1 MSEYKIV
8 CIDDENEI
16 LTYLSSLLEYTGY
29 EVKTFTEPE
38 EGLEY
43 VLANHKQVL
52 MTICDFKMP
61 KLTGFDV
68 RKKMLEKGVE
78 IPFAIFTAFYDKQ
91 MAADAMRL
99 RVCEFIS
106 KPGDEDA
113 FREVID
119 REVNGRLESIKE
131 EREMVQDFL
140 DETSPMLEEIEEL
153 ILALETDP
161 QDERAINTYF
171 RLLHTIKGTASCLG
185 LESLAGYA
193 HHYEDLITKV
203 KNKEL
208 EANQTVIDI
217 LLKGFDY
224 LKIMYDCET
233 NGKVYPFDVVEV
245 TKIFDGNF
253 SEGGAGKS
261 DSLTDSGE
269 SQAVRADSKKTEKE
283 ERITVPVESLT
294 EFLELSG
301 ELTVLKNT
309 IFKSLI
315 KLTQKYQADHDIE
328 MLGETISEMHK
339 VSSLLQ
345 NQIGEMKKVTIESV
359 FKPMRRVVRDASKA
373 CKKEINFVTE
383 GGDLRVDTSVGKL
396 LNNVLVHMLRNS
408 VDHGVEAPEVR
419 EERGKSP
426 EGNVTLNC
434 YETGEDIFVEIV
446 DDGGGINKDFI
457 AQKAIEKGLYTA
469 DEISK
474 MSDNRIYNIIFD
486 SGFSTA
492 EKITAVSGRGVGMDM
507 VRSSIE
513 EMGGKIYIDSKLGE
527 GSKFVLAIP
536 IPRSIL
542 IIKSLSVKSAE
553 MSFNIP
559 LDNVAEVVNYEG
571 EKNGDCL
578 HTIEGSLVLR
588 HHEALIPLVN
598 LGDTLGYKTNY
609 EDHFNIVIVKG
620 DGYRYGMVVDQIDD
634 IEEIVVKKLCP
645 PLNQSVYFMGA
656 TFVGDGELS
665 LILDL
670 EGIAKEKSIF
680 GSEEEQDLTTVF
692 GSGHSENS
700 RKEYMRFK
708 MGDMDNYCLPL
719 EAVNRLEVIERKT
732 IEYTGSRPIVRYR
745 GGGLPL
751 FVIGDRLDLMKS
763 EPFDKVK
770 VPELINVIV
779 VQKGEKLFGLVIDE
793 IVDIASSYSKIDA
806 NIVDRD
812 GLLGTIFIDEKIMT
826 VIDVN
831 HIVGI
836 TSESGM
842 SIPESYENRE
852 ASSEEASIVE
862 DKAA

>member
-1 MSEYKIV
+1 MSDYKIV

-16 LTYLSSLLEYTGY
+16 LTYLSSLLEYKGF
-29 EVKTFTEPE
+29 EVVTFTNPE
-38 EGLEY
+38 EGLSF
-43 VLANHKQVL
+43 VLQNHKQVL

-61 KLTGFDV
+61 ELSGFDV
-68 RKKMLEKGVE
+68 RKKMLEKGIE

-106 KPGDEDA
+106 KPGNEED
-113 FREVID
+113 FRAVID

-153 ILALETDP
+153 ILALEADP
-161 QDERAINTYF
+161 HDERAINTYF

-203 KNKEL
+203 KNHEL
-208 EANQTVIDI
+208 SVNQAVIDV

-224 LKIMYDCET
+224 LKTMYDCET
-233 NGKVYPFDVVEV
+233 NGKVYPFDVNEV
-245 TKIFDGNF
+245 TKIFESGF
-253 SEGGAGKS
+253 KEGDSAKS
-261 DSLTDSGE
+261 DHASE
-269 SQAVRADSKKTEKE
+269 HADPQSSRSESKKSEKE
-283 ERITVPVESLT
+283 ERITVPVDSLT

-309 IFKSLI
+309 IFKSLV
-315 KLTQKYQADHDIE
+315 KLTQKYQGDHDIE
-328 MLGETISEMHK
+328 MLGETITEMHK

-345 NQIGEMKKVTIESV
+345 NQIGEMKKVSVESV

-408 VDHGVEAPEVR
+408 VDHGVEKPEVR
-419 EERGKSP
+419 EERGKTP

-434 YETGEDIFVEIV
+434 YETGEDIYVEIV

-457 AQKAIEKGLYTA
+457 ALKAIEKGLYSQ
-469 DEISK
+469 DEINK

-542 IIKSLSVKSAE
+542 IIKSLSVKSAG

-578 HTIEGSLVLR
+578 HNIEGSLVLR
-588 HHEALIPLVN
+588 HHEVLIPLVN
-598 LGDTLGYKTNY
+598 LSKTLGHETNY
-609 EDHFNIVIVKG
+609 DDKFNIVIVKG
-620 DGYRYGMVVDQIDD
+620 DGFKYGMVVDQIDD
-634 IEEIVVKKLCP
+634 IEEIVVKKLNP
-645 PLNQSVYFMGA
+645 PLNQSVHFMGA

-670 EGIAKEKSIF
+670 EGIAKEKSLY
-680 GSEEEQDLTTVF
+680 GNQEDEDLTTVF
-692 GSGHSENS
+692 GSGVNTSFA
-700 RKEYMRFK
+700 REYMRFK
-708 MGDMDNYCLPL
+708 MGDMENYCLPL
-719 EAVNRLEVIERKT
+719 DAVHRLEVIERKT
-732 IEYTGSRPIVRYR
+732 IEYSGSRPIVKYR

-751 FVIGDRLDLMKS
+751 YVIGDRLGLMTT
-763 EPFDKVK
+763 EAFDKVK
-770 VPELINVIV
+770 VPEFINVIV
-779 VQKGEKLFGLVIDE
+779 VQNADKLYGLVIDE
-793 IVDIASSYSKIDA
+793 IIDIATTYQEADA
-806 NIVDRD
+806 SVVDRE
-812 GLLGTIFIDEKIMT
+812 GLLGTIFIDEKIIT
-826 VIDVN
+826 VVDIN
-831 HIVGI
+831 HIIGVMKKAEEGA
-836 TSESGM
+836 SD
-842 SIPESYENRE
+842 SYEE
-852 ASSEEASIVE
+852 APVIEN
-862 DKAA
+862 KAA

>member
-1 MSEYKIV
+1 MSDYKIV
-8 CIDDENEI
+8 CLDDEKEI
-16 LTYLSSLLEYTGY
+16 LTYLSDLLGYTGH
-29 EVKTFTEPE
+29 EVVTFDKAKD
-38 EGLEY
+38 GLNY
-43 VLANHKQVL
+43 ILANHKQIL
-52 MTICDFKMP
+52 MVICDFKMP
-61 KLTGFDV
+61 ELTGFDV
-68 RKKMLEKGVE
+68 RKAMLEKGVE
-78 IPFAIFTAFYDKQ
+78 VPFAIFTAFYDKK
-91 MAADAMRL
+91 MATDAMRL

-106 KPGDEDA
+106 KPCDGNN

-119 REVNGRLESIKE
+119 REVSGRLVSIKE

-153 ILALETDP
+153 ILALENDP
-161 QDERAINTYF
+161 HDERAINTYF

-185 LESLAGYA
+185 LERLAGYA

-203 KNKEL
+203 KNNEL
-208 EANQTVIDI
+208 TVNQAVCDV

-224 LKIMYDCET
+224 LKTMYDCET
-233 NGKVYPFDVVEV
+233 NGKVYPFDVDEV
-245 TKIFDGNF
+245 VKIFSGDF
-253 SEGGAGKS
+253 KEGSS
-261 DSLTDSGE
+261 DTGPIATEETTSTQTAKTE
-269 SQAVRADSKKTEKE
+269 TKKTEKE
-283 ERITVPVESLT
+283 ERITVPVDRLG

-315 KLTQKYQADHDIE
+315 KLTQKYQGDHDIE

-345 NQIGEMKKVTIESV
+345 NQIGEMKKVAIESV

-373 CKKEINFVTE
+373 CDKEVNFVTE

-408 VDHGVEAPEVR
+408 VDHGVEKPEVR
-419 EERGKSP
+419 EQRGKTP
-426 EGNVTLNC
+426 EGNVTLSC
-434 YETGEDIFVEIV
+434 YETGEDIYVEIV
-446 DDGGGINKDFI
+446 DDGGGIDKDFI
-457 AQKAIEKGLYTA
+457 ARKAIEKGLYTQE
-469 DEISK
+469 DINK

-513 EMGGKIYIDSKLGE
+513 EMGGKIFIDSKLGE
-527 GSKFVLAIP
+527 GSKFVLVIP

-542 IIKSLSVKSAE
+542 IIKSLSVKSAD

-571 EKNGDCL
+571 EKNGDAL
-578 HTIEGSLVLR
+578 HTIEGAQVLR

-598 LGDTLGYKTNY
+598 LGSTLGKDVEYD
-609 EDHFNIVIVKG
+609 DHFNIVIVKG
-620 DGYRYGMVVDQIDD
+620 DGYKYGIVVDEIED
-634 IEEIVVKKLCP
+634 IEEIVVKKLNH
-645 PLNQSVYFMGA
+645 PLNQSVHFMGA

-670 EGIAKEKSIF
+670 EGIAKEKSLL
-680 GSEEEQDLTTVF
+680 GNQEEEDLTTVF
-692 GSGHSENS
+692 GSGFASDS
-700 RKEYMRFK
+700 KKEYMRFK
-708 MGDMDNYCLPL
+708 MGDMENYCLPL
-719 EAVNRLEVIERKT
+719 DAVNRLEVIERKN
-732 IEYTGSRPIVRYR
+732 IEYSGRRAIVRYR

-751 FVIGDRLDLMKS
+751 YVIGDKLELMET
-763 EPFDKVK
+763 EPFDKVD

-779 VQKGEKLFGLVIDE
+779 VQREEKLYGLVIDE
-793 IVDIASSYSKIDA
+793 IVDIASSASEINDDV
-806 NIVDRD
+806 VDRD

-826 VIDVN
+826 VVDVD
-831 HIVGI
+831 HIVGAVAQNKKGA
-836 TSESGM
+836 S
-842 SIPESYENRE
+842 ESYEE
-852 ASSEEASIVE
+852 APEIETTA
-862 DKAA
+862 KAA